1 MVPPT
6 SGTKGPGGPPPL
18 APSAGG
24 GKGPGWPRR
33 EPPPMSEEKGPGGPL
48 RRGADLDEISDP
60 TSRRPRAMR
69 ELWVG
74 FRFKSSPPTLARG
87 AVLKGKSDPT

>member
-1 MVPPT
+1 M
-6 SGTKGPGGPPPL
+6 
-18 APSAGG
+18 
-24 GKGPGWPRR
+24 
-33 EPPPMSEEKGPGGPL
+33 
-48 RRGADLDEISDP
+48 DEISDP